1 MSSYISTATVN
12 FTLGNG
18 LGIYQGSEWVVP
30 IAISERDDSSTD
42 ETPIDI
48 TGAVGRCSIKREANF
63 DIPLLIPAV
72 VITDPKNGKL
82 ELHLT
87 NEDTQISEIVG
98 DNAQDV
104 TVLQYDVYLDFPNGV
119 TNRILQGY
127 VEISPSV
134 TKESE

>member
-1 MSSYISTATVN
+1 MAAYISTATVN
-12 FTLGNG
+12 FTMGNG

-30 IAISERDDSSTD
+30 ITISERDDSSTD
-42 ETPIDI
+42 ETPIDL
-48 TGAVGRCSIKREANF
+48 TGVEGRCSIKKEANF
-63 DIPLLIPAV
+63 DIPLLEPTV
-72 VITDPKNGKL
+72 VITDPKNGRL

-87 NEDTQISEIVG
+87 NEDTEISEIVG

-104 TVLQYDVYLDFPNGV
+104 TVLQYDVYLDFPNGA

-127 VEISPSV
+127 VEVSPSV